1 MRLEAFSR
9 LLLKSH
15 GFLGGSGSLL
25 VFDLY
30 FVDHRASFPPRQG
43 VSPGLFHLLPVMA
56 RLPGAKNKTRI
67 EMTLS
72 SWYGEKLKELRVDS
86 GFESDQA
93 FSTWLLKNTVQ
104 ILCGQREP
112 TNQKLG
118 DLRLRMEQALPAP
131 EVINE

>member
-1 MRLEAFSR
+1 
-9 LLLKSH
+9 
-15 GFLGGSGSLL
+15 
-25 VFDLY
+25 
-30 FVDHRASFPPRQG
+30 
-43 VSPGLFHLLPVMA
+43 MA

-67 EMTLS
+67 EMTLP

-93 FSTWLLKNTVQ
+93 FSAWLLRNTVQ

-112 TNQKLG
+112 SNQKLG
-118 DLRLRMEQALPAP
+118 DLRLRMEQALPSP

>member
-1 MRLEAFSR
+1 MRLEASNR
-9 LLLKSH
+9 LLPKSH
-15 GFLGGSGSLL
+15 GFLGGNGSLL

-30 FVDHRASFPPRQG
+30 SVDHRASFLPRQG
-43 VSPGLFHLLPVMA
+43 VSPGLSHLLLVMA
-56 RLPGAKNKTRI
+56 RLKGAKNLTRL

-72 SWYGEKLKELRVDS
+72 SWYGDKLKELRVDS

-93 FSTWLLKNTVQ
+93 FSAWLLKNTVQ

>member
-1 MRLEAFSR
+1 
-9 LLLKSH
+9 
-15 GFLGGSGSLL
+15 
-25 VFDLY
+25 
-30 FVDHRASFPPRQG
+30 
-43 VSPGLFHLLPVMA
+43 MA
-56 RLPGAKNKTRI
+56 RLKGAKNLTRL

-72 SWYGEKLKELRVDS
+72 SWYGDKLKELRVDS

-93 FSTWLLKNTVQ
+93 FSAWLLKNTVQ